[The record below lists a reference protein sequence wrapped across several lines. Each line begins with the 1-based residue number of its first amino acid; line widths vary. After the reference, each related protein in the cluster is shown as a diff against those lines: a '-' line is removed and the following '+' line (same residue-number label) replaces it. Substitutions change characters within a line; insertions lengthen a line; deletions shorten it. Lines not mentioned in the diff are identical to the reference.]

1 MLRVPLRALYF
12 ALRNNNDTPRC
23 VITQKPGHAFI
34 RRVELLLFYFSVI
47 YDDSLTDAFIETVL
61 RLLKAK
67 TQTILF
73 LAIEKR

>member
-1 MLRVPLRALYF
+1 MHYISLQEITMTHLDASYR
-12 ALRNNNDTPRC
+12 RNRDN
-23 VITQKPGHAFI
+23 AFI